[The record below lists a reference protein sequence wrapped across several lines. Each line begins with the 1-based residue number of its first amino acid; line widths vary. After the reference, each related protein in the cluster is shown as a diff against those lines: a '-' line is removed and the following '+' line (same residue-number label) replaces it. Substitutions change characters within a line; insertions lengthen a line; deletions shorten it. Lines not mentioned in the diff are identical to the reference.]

1 MTMSAWVNPGDLL
14 LGPRPALQPWRP
26 KQPAFDNT
34 TEEMMWR
41 DMVDYLPGD
50 ILCKVDRA
58 AMANGLETRV
68 PFLDPAVAAFAW
80 RAPPE
85 MKIHNGVTKWLVRQL
100 LNRYVPAALTDRPKL
115 GFSVPLH
122 AWLTGGLK
130 PWALALLDPVSLR
143 RQGVL
148 NPDAVDRAWKGL
160 MAGDSALGA
169 RVWAVLMFQA
179 WQEARG
185 R

>member
-1 MTMSAWVNPGDLL
+1 MLA
-14 LGPRPALQPWRP
+14 
-26 KQPAFDNT
+26 
-34 TEEMMWR
+34 
-41 DMVDYLPGD
+41 
-50 ILCKVDRA
+50 
-58 AMANGLETRV
+58 
-68 PFLDPAVAAFAW
+68 
-80 RAPPE
+80 
-85 MKIHNGVTKWLVRQL
+85 
-100 LNRYVPAALTDRPKL
+100 RYVPPSLTERPKL

-130 PWALALLDPVSLR
+130 PWAEALLDPATLR

-148 NPDAVDRAWKGL
+148 NADAVDRSWRRL
-160 MAGDSALGA
+160 IAGDSAVAA